1 MSLCA
6 RQMSLNI
13 MSVVLTITDLEIFIF
28 ISFISKLLLYYTP
41 VPSDLNKIKHAFL
54 QDQLERNIEMFKM
67 KIFESVL

>member
-28 ISFISKLLLYYTP
+28 ISFISDLILYYTP
-41 VPSDLNKIKHAFL
+41 VPSDLNKIQHTFFARSAGRKY
-54 QDQLERNIEMFKM
+54 
-67 KIFESVL
+67 